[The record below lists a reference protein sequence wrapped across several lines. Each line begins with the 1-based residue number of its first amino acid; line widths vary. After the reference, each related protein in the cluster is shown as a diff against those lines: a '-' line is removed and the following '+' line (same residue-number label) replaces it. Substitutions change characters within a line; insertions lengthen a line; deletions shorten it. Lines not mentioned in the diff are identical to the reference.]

1 MTDLLLRDD
10 LERESHRVAL
20 APGAAERM
28 FERRDRRDR
37 RRRTATVVVGLA
49 LTAGV
54 IALVVTAFPGRNR
67 DRDVVTGPSSVAG
80 TYQTRLPSRDPDV
93 TRLGVAGQFRLRPT
107 ENGVLE
113 LNGPWDVDLPGP
125 PVTFS
130 IAGRELTTDL
140 LVGHGC
146 ETEGTYRWT
155 LAEGVFTL
163 SPLDDPCEIRS
174 VLLGTGAWS
183 ETPPTPSPD
192 ALQGDWT
199 ATYTC
204 DEMVAAVERSAGTA
218 PNVEQWFRANAE
230 MLGSTDPLDPCAAA
244 PPPLASTLR
253 FTGDRILIFDSGGVE
268 GFDGRYE
275 LDGDVLTIRDPRTR
289 NIDGAYQLRVQITPE
304 ALTFK
309 LLGDGGNDAW
319 FVSTWEVAPF
329 VKRS

>member
-1 MTDLLLRDD
+1 VTDLLLRDN
-10 LERESHRVAL
+10 LERESQRVAL

-28 FERRDRRDR
+28 FVRRERRDR
-37 RRRTATVVVGLA
+37 RRRAATLVVGLA
-49 LTAGV
+49 LMGGV
-54 IALVVTAFPGRNR
+54 VALVVTAFPGRNR

-80 TYQTRLPSRDPDV
+80 TYETRLPSRDPDV
-93 TRLGVAGQFRLRPT
+93 TRLGVAGQFRLRLT
-107 ENGVLE
+107 EGGVLE

-130 IAGRELTTDL
+130 VAGHELTTDF

-146 ETEGTYRWT
+146 ETNGTYRWT

-174 VLLGTGAWS
+174 VLLATGAWT

-199 ATYTC
+199 AAYTC
-204 DEMVAAVERSAGTA
+204 DQMVAAVERSAGTA
-218 PNVEQWFRANAE
+218 ANVEQWFRANAE
-230 MLGSTDPLDPCAAA
+230 MLGSPDPLDPCAAA

-253 FTGDRILIFDSGGVE
+253 FTGDRILIFDTGGTE

-289 NIDGAYQLRVQITPE
+289 NIDGEYQLRVQITPD

-329 VKRS
+329 VKRN

>member
-1 MTDLLLRDD
+1 MTDLLLRED
-10 LERESHRVAL
+10 LERESQRVTL

-37 RRRTATVVVGLA
+37 RRRAATVVVGLA
-49 LTAGV
+49 LMAGV

-80 TYQTRLPSRDPDV
+80 TYETRLPSRDPDV
-93 TRLGVAGQFRLRPT
+93 TRLGVAGQFRLRLT
-107 ENGVLE
+107 EGGVLE
-113 LNGPWDVDLPGP
+113 LNGPWNVDLPGP

-130 IAGRELTTDL
+130 IAGHELTTDL

-146 ETEGTYRWT
+146 ETEGAYRWT
-155 LAEGVFTL
+155 LAEGALTL
-163 SPLDDPCEIRS
+163 SPLDDPCPLRS
-174 VLLGTGAWS
+174 VLLGTGPWT
-183 ETPPTPSPD
+183 ETPTRPAPD

-204 DEMVAAVERSAGTA
+204 EEMVAAVERSAGTA
-218 PNVEQWFRANAE
+218 ANVDQWFRDSAE
-230 MLGSTDPLDPCAAA
+230 MLGSPDPLDPCAAA

-253 FTGDRILIFDSGGVE
+253 FTGDRILIFDTGGVE

-275 LDGDVLTIRDPRTR
+275 LHGDVLTIRDPRTR

-309 LLGDGGNDAW
+309 LLGEGGNDAW

-329 VKRS
+329 VKRN

>member
-10 LERESHRVAL
+10 LERESRRVTL
-20 APGAAERM
+20 APGAVERM
-28 FERRDRRDR
+28 FERRERRDR
-37 RRRTATVVVGLA
+37 RRRAATTVVGLA
-49 LTAGV
+49 LMAGV
-54 IALVVTAFPGRNR
+54 IALVVTAFPGRSR
-67 DRDVVTGPSSVAG
+67 DRDVVTSPSAVAG
-80 TYQTRLPSRDPDV
+80 TYETRLASRDPDV
-93 TRLGVAGQFRLRPT
+93 TQLGVAGQFRLRLT
-107 ENGVLE
+107 EGGVLE

-130 IAGRELTTDL
+130 VDGHELRTDL

-146 ETEGTYRWT
+146 ETDGTYRWT
-155 LAEGVFTL
+155 LAEGVLTL
-163 SPLDDPCEIRS
+163 SPLEDPCQLRS
-174 VLLGTGAWS
+174 VLLATGAWT

-204 DEMVAAVERSAGTA
+204 DQMVAAVERSAKTA
-218 PNVEQWFRANAE
+218 ANVEQWFRSNAD
-230 MLGSTDPLDPCAAA
+230 MLGSPDPLDPCAAA

-253 FTGDRILIFDSGGVE
+253 FTGDRLLIFDPGAVE

-275 LDGDVLTIRDPRTR
+275 LDGDILTIRDPRNR
-289 NIDGAYQLRVQITPE
+289 HIDGEYQVRVRITPE

-309 LLGDGGNDAW
+309 LLGDGGNDAF
-319 FVSTWEVAPF
+319 FVATWEVAPF

>member
-49 LTAGV
+49 LMAGV

>member
-10 LERESHRVAL
+10 LERESHRVTL
-20 APGAAERM
+20 ASRATERM

-37 RRRTATVVVGLA
+37 RRRAATMVVGLA
-49 LTAGV
+49 LMASV
-54 IALVVTAFPGRNR
+54 VALVVTAFPGRNR
-67 DRDVVTGPSSVAG
+67 DRDVVAGPSSVAG
-80 TYQTRLPSRDPDV
+80 MYETRLPSRDPDV
-93 TRLGVAGQFRLRPT
+93 TRLGVAGQFRLRLT
-107 ENGVLE
+107 EGGALE

-130 IAGRELTTDL
+130 VTGHELTTDL

-146 ETEGTYRWT
+146 ETDGTYRWT
-155 LAEGVFTL
+155 RAEGVLTL
-163 SPLDDPCEIRS
+163 STLEDPCLLRS
-174 VLLGTGAWS
+174 VLLATGAWT

-204 DEMVAAVERSAGTA
+204 DQMVAAVERSAKTA
-218 PNVEQWFRANAE
+218 ANLEPWFRSNAE
-230 MLGSTDPLDPCAAA
+230 MLGSPDPRDPCAAA

-253 FTGDRILIFDSGGVE
+253 FTGDRLLIFDPGGVE

-275 LDGDVLTIRDPRTR
+275 LDGDILTIRDPRNR
-289 NIDGAYQLRVQITPE
+289 NIDGEYQVRVQITPE

-309 LLGDGGNDAW
+309 LLGDGGKDAF
-319 FVSTWEVAPF
+319 FVATWEVAPF